1 MSAFKTVAKGKL
13 GYDPKEVDTFIVRAR
28 DQYNNFSSQVL
39 DWRDITAQKFSLVK
53 GGYDVAAVDTAVDKL
68 QDTFAERELSR
79 KSNPFAPSLS
89 GSILTE
95 LRGLLLGRASRP
107 KNKRFGK
114 ANVLGVGYSRK
125 EVDALLSIVQ
135 EFLEGEEDLT
145 IEEVRSLT
153 FKVKRGGYF
162 ESQVDSFIERL
173 VEYLQTLRF
182 GEPVVASP
190 IVANG
195 FGYTSPSPV
204 PTEPTEPTEP
214 NDSSGPYS
222 EYE

>member
-13 GYDPKEVDTFIVRAR
+13 GYDPAEVDTFIVRAR

-39 DWRDITAQKFSLVK
+39 DWRDITGQKFSLVK
-53 GGYDVAAVDTAVDKL
+53 GGYDVAAVDTAIDKL

-89 GSILTE
+89 GSLLAE
-95 LRGLLLGRASRP
+95 LRSLLLGRASRP
-107 KNKRFGK
+107 KNKRFSK
-114 ANVLGVGYSRK
+114 VNVLGAGYSRK

-135 EFLEGEEDLT
+135 EFLEGEEQIT
-145 IEEVRSLT
+145 IDEVRSLT

-162 ESQVDSFIERL
+162 ESQVDSYIERL
-173 VEYLQTLRF
+173 VEYIQTLRF
-182 GEPVVASP
+182 GEPVVAST

-195 FGYTSPSPV
+195 FSDTSPSPA
-204 PTEPTEPTEP
+204 PAEPAEP
-214 NDSSGPYS
+214 NKPSGPYS